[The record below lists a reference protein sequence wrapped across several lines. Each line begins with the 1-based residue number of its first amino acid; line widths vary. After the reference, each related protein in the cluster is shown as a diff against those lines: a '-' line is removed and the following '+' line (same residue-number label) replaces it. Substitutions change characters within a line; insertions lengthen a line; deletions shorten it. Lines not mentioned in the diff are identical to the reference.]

1 MSDGWPEGG
10 SLRIDGEIDVERKE
24 RKLPAVRAIALL
36 GLMGSIFIASD
47 SPMVHPGQKVRA
59 F

>member
-1 MSDGWPEGG
+1 MEG
-10 SLRIDGEIDVERKE
+10 EEP
-24 RKLPAVRAIALL
+24 KLPAVRSIAWL

-47 SPMVHPGQKVRA
+47 SPMVHPGQKGRA

>member
-1 MSDGWPEGG
+1 MA
-10 SLRIDGEIDVERKE
+10 RVARGEDVEVIGNVNSE
-24 RKLPAVRAIALL
+24 RFAVRSIAWL

-47 SPMVHPGQKVRA
+47 SPMVHPGQKGRA